1 MKELNKSTI
10 IIALAALT
18 IGLGLGWVFFSGEK
32 EYNHNDHQHATMDE
46 ASEWTCSMHPQI
58 RQKEPGDCPICG
70 MDLIPVI
77 TGNDNNE
84 NPLEIKMSP
93 TAMQL
98 ANVQTAIV
106 SKTKPVKKLRLT
118 GKVQADES
126 NMTSQTTHI
135 SGRIERL
142 LVNTTGEYVKKGQVI
157 AYIYSPELVTAQKEL
172 FEAQKI
178 ENTNPELL
186 EASKEKLK
194 NWKLTDAQI
203 ESILKSKKPIENFPI
218 LADQSGV
225 VLNKRVTLGDHVM
238 QGASLYEIANLSKVW
253 VLFDVYESDM
263 SWIKVGDKVSYSI
276 HSLPGKEYSGK
287 VSFIDPVI
295 DPKTRVAKA
304 RVIASNTQGELKP
317 EMFASGIIQSPID
330 ESEKAISIPKSAV
343 MWTGKKSVVYV
354 KNVGSNGVGFI
365 MRVIET
371 GASLGD
377 HILVLEGLKEGEAIA
392 IHGTFS
398 IDAAAQLAGK
408 PSMMNP
414 EGGKIMTGH
423 NHASLSDGQGNSLSV
438 EHLGHN
444 SITLSKEAKASLQ
457 SIYDTYLSVKES
469 LANDDF
475 SGAVN
480 ASKEMQQTINKVS
493 MSLFKGESHY
503 KWMEFQGNLN
513 DILQGLLKSSDFSE
527 SREIFQRLS
536 INMIEMTNTFDQP
549 FSKTLYIQHC
559 PMADNNKGADWLSTE
574 KEVRNPYFGASMLKC
589 GSVTQELK

>member
-1 MKELNKSTI
+1 MKEFNKSTI
-10 IIALAALT
+10 IIALSALV

-32 EYNHNDHQHATMDE
+32 ESDHTEHQHATLDE
-46 ASEWTCSMHPQI
+46 VSEWTCSMHPQI
-58 RQKEPGDCPICG
+58 RQREPGDCPICG
-70 MDLIPVI
+70 MDLIPVS
-77 TGNDNNE
+77 TGNGSDE

-98 ANVQTAIV
+98 ANVQTAVV
-106 SKTKPVKKLRLT
+106 SKTRPAKELRLR

-126 NMTSQTTHI
+126 SITSQTTHI

-178 ENTNPELL
+178 ENTNPQLV

-225 VLNKRVTLGDHVM
+225 VLTKRVTLGDHVM

-253 VLFDVYESDM
+253 VLFDIYESDM
-263 SWIKVGDKVSYSI
+263 SWVKLGDKVSYSI
-276 HSLPGKEYSGK
+276 QSLAGKEYSGK

-304 RVIASNTQGELKP
+304 RVVASNTQGELKP
-317 EMFASGIIQSPID
+317 EMFASGIIKSTMD
-330 ESEKAISIPKSAV
+330 ESEDAISIPKSAV

-354 KNVGSNGVGFI
+354 KNTHSNGVGFI
-365 MRVIET
+365 MREIET

-377 HILVLEGLKEGEAIA
+377 QILALEGLNEGEEIA

-423 NHASLSDGQGNSLSV
+423 NHGKGQSM
-438 EHLGHN
+438 EHSEH
-444 SITLSKEAKASLQ
+444 SSSSSSFTLSNEAQLSLQ
-457 SIYDTYLSVKES
+457 SIYNTYLSIKES
-469 LANDDF
+469 LANDNL
-475 SGAVN
+475 SGAME
-480 ASKEMQQTINKVS
+480 AAKEMQQSLNNVN
-493 MSLFKGESHY
+493 MSLFKGESHH
-503 KWMEFQGNLN
+503 KWMKFQSDLN
-513 DILQGLLKSSDFSE
+513 NDLDGVLKSTKINE
-527 SREIFQRLS
+527 LREVFQQLS
-536 INMIEMTNTFDQP
+536 NNIITMTKAFNQP
-549 FSKTLYIQHC
+549 FGKTLYVQHC
-559 PMADNNKGADWLSTE
+559 PMADNNQGADWLSTE
-574 KEVRNPYFGASMLKC
+574 KEVKNPYFGASMLKC
-589 GSVTQELK
+589 GSVIQELK